1 METCSPPRKLYRK
14 HEADKFL
21 AAMRLDPDCGD
32 FPFKTTR
39 WSLVLSVQDLE
50 NSQARNALA
59 ELCNT
64 YWRPIYGFLRRRRYS
79 HHDAQ
84 DLTQSFFVSLLHN
97 ESIQQADRTRGRFRS
112 YLLGSLTKFLAN
124 EWDRQHAQKRGGHLE
139 IHSLDAE
146 DAEKF
151 LAQLPADL
159 PAETIYELSWA
170 DTTVKNALKKL
181 RDKAVARGRTDLFEA
196 LQVHLIR
203 DESSQE
209 QTAET
214 LGISVNAVHT
224 LVHRLRRAYRDAL
237 REEIAET
244 VTTSTDIDEELRYL
258 RQVLESAR
266 HRD

>member
-1 METCSPPRKLYRK
+1 
-14 HEADKFL
+14 
-21 AAMRLDPDCGD
+21 
-32 FPFKTTR
+32 
-39 WSLVLSVQDLE
+39 
-50 NSQARNALA
+50 
-59 ELCNT
+59 
-64 YWRPIYGFLRRRRYS
+64 
-79 HHDAQ
+79 
-84 DLTQSFFVSLLHN
+84 LLHN
-97 ESIQQADRTRGRFRS
+97 ESIQQADQTRGRFRS
-112 YLLGSLTKFLAN
+112 YLLGALTKFLAN

-146 DAEKF
+146 DAEQF

-159 PAETIYELSWA
+159 PAETIYEVSWA

-181 RDKAVARGRTDLFEA
+181 RDKAAARGRTGLFDA
-196 LQVHLIR
+196 LQVHLTG

-209 QTAET
+209 QTAKT
-214 LGISVNAVHT
+214 LGLPVNAVHT

-266 HRD
+266 SRD

>member
-1 METCSPPRKLYRK
+1 
-14 HEADKFL
+14 
-21 AAMRLDPDCGD
+21 MRLDSDCGD
-32 FPFKTTR
+32 FLFKTTR

-64 YWRPIYGFLRRRRYS
+64 YWRPIYGFLRRRKYS

-112 YLLGSLTKFLAN
+112 YLLGALTKFLAN

-151 LAQLPADL
+151 LTKLPADL
-159 PAETIYELSWA
+159 PAETIYEVSWA

-181 RDKAVARGRTDLFEA
+181 RQKAVARGRTDLFEA
-196 LQVHLIR
+196 LQVYLTG

-209 QTAET
+209 
-214 LGISVNAVHT
+214 
-224 LVHRLRRAYRDAL
+224 
-237 REEIAET
+237 
-244 VTTSTDIDEELRYL
+244 
-258 RQVLESAR
+258 
-266 HRD
+266 

>member
-1 METCSPPRKLYRK
+1 
-14 HEADKFL
+14 
-21 AAMRLDPDCGD
+21 MRLDPDRAD
-32 FPFKTTR
+32 FPFQTTR

-50 NSQARNALA
+50 NSQARSALA

-64 YWRPIYGFLRRRRYS
+64 YWQPIYGFLRRRKYS

-84 DLTQSFFVSLLHN
+84 DLTQSFFISLLHH

-112 YLLGSLTKFLAN
+112 YLLGALTKFLAN

-146 DAEKF
+146 EAEKF

-159 PAETIYELSWA
+159 PAETIYEVSWA
-170 DTTVKNALKKL
+170 DTTVRNALQKL
-181 RDKAVARGRTDLFEA
+181 RDKAATRGRTGLFDA
-196 LQVHLIR
+196 LQVHLTG

-209 QTAET
+209 QTAKT
-214 LGISVNAVHT
+214 LGLPVTAVHT
-224 LVHRLRRAYRDAL
+224 LLHRLRRAYRDAL

-244 VTTSTDIDEELRYL
+244 VTTSTDVDEELRYL

-266 HRD
+266 RRD